1 MNKPF
6 LAPALAVLLLPVA
19 PGAPGLGDAALAG
32 DDPPAVEHQ
41 PAPCT
46 VPGKAISLCAAI
58 SDDVAVATARL
69 YFRRAGEDYYS
80 FVAMAFTGV
89 EYCGTIPAP
98 REGKIQA
105 IEYYIHAVD
114 NAYQPT
120 RTSTYRLAVQPEG
133 VCEFPPIEKDAAR
146 AAAIKV
152 VATNRKQGKK
162 LDDGFV
168 ATGVTFV
175 PVAQ

>member
-1 MNKPF
+1 MKKP
-6 LAPALAVLLLPVA
+6 LLALALAALLP
-19 PGAPGLGDAALAG
+19 PAASRG

-41 PAPCT
+41 QALCT

-58 SDDVAVATARL
+58 SDDVAVATARI
-69 YFRRAGEDYYS
+69 YFRRAGETYYA
-80 FVAMAFTGV
+80 FVDMTFTGV
-89 EYCGTIPAP
+89 SYCGTIPAP

-105 IEYYIHAVD
+105 IEYYIQAED

-120 RTSTYRLAVQPEG
+120 RTSTFRLPVQFEA
-133 VCEFPPIEKDAAR
+133 VCEFPPLERNAAR

-152 VATNRKQGKK
+152 VATSRKQGKK
-162 LDDGFV
+162 LDDAFV

-175 PVAQ
+175 PAAQ